1 MATSHFGRAETQA
14 QAAPFLKPNQDDKNV
29 RPDELVAYVRSLGL
43 QSDLRVAGDAER
55 LKLLVA
61 NGVPVVVHTWFTP
74 HPNDGMGHYRLVVG
88 YDDAAARFILYDS
101 YQPPGANVMIAYDRF
116 DADWRVFNRT
126 YLPVYPADKADLVA
140 LVLGPDREDSAMW
153 ERSLAIA
160 RAEAA
165 AAPNDPFAWF
175 NVGTSLAALGAEA
188 EATGAYDRARALRL
202 PWRML
207 WYQFGIFEAYLSE
220 GRLGDVLTLTAANLQ
235 QANDLEESHYF
246 RGRALEAQGQTA
258 AARAAYSAAIRV
270 NPRYAPANHALAML
284 G

>member
-1 MATSHFGRAETQA
+1 MATSHFGRTETQA

-43 QSDLRVAGDAER
+43 QSDWRVAGSAER

-101 YQPPGANVMIAYDRF
+101 YEPPGANVMIAYDRF

-140 LVLGPDREDSAMW
+140 LILGPDREDSAMW
-153 ERSLAIA
+153 ERSLAVA

-175 NVGTSLAALGAEA
+175 NAGTSLAALGAEA

-220 GRLGDVLTLTAANLQ
+220 GRFGDVLTLTAANLQ

-246 RGRALEAQGQTA
+246 RGRALEAQGQLA
-258 AARAAYSAAIRV
+258 AARAAYGAAIRA